1 MKRNLLINIKCP
13 YPQDSYFVEFDKY
26 HENNYVIADKLSIAC
41 HQFGMKYNIVDAVVF
56 AKRLVNT
63 AFSLHDI
70 PKRDKSRMKDNI
82 KYFDKY
88 INK

>member
-1 MKRNLLINIKCP
+1 
-13 YPQDSYFVEFDKY
+13 
-26 HENNYVIADKLSIAC
+26 
-41 HQFGMKYNIVDAVVF
+41 MKYNIVDAVVF

-70 PKRDKSRMKDNI
+70 PNRDKSRMEDNI

-88 INK
+88 INKFTDEKEKE